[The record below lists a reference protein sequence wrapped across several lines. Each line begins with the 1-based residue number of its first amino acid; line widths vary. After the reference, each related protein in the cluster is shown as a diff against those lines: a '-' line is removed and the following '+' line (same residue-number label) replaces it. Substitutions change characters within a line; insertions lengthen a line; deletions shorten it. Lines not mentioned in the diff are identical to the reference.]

1 MHLPNQKVPMVMSN
15 SIARLITGLFLIL
28 SLWLLL
34 FILQP
39 LFFAIAMICL
49 IFGIIQELQKMMPSD
64 LRLFFLLPWYPIM
77 PCLMLIFLHQS
88 SDYHRLVA
96 YIFELVFTFDTAC
109 YLAGTTYSRFAT
121 THKIVPS
128 ISKGKSWQ
136 GFGGGLIATTL
147 VLWYIKQHNA
157 SHLLE
162 IMLLS
167 LIICSIAFVGDIFE
181 SYLKRSAGIKDSGT
195 ILPGH
200 GGLLDRFD
208 AILFVTYFFFVY
220 KNYLIQIL

>member
-1 MHLPNQKVPMVMSN
+1 MHLPNQKVPMVINN

-28 SLWLLL
+28 SVWLLL

-39 LFFAIAMICL
+39 LFFGIAMICL
-49 IFGIIQELQKMMPSD
+49 MFGMIQELQKMMPSD
-64 LRLFFLLPWYPIM
+64 LRFLLLLPWYPII
-77 PCLMLIFLHQS
+77 PCLMLIYLHQS
-88 SDYHRLVA
+88 ADYHRLVA
-96 YIFELVFTFDTAC
+96 YIFALVFTFDTAC
-109 YLAGTTYSRFAT
+109 YLAGTTYSRFAIT
-121 THKIVPS
+121 DKIVPS

-147 VLWYIKQHNA
+147 VLWYIKQPSA

-167 LIICSIAFVGDIFE
+167 LVICSIAFAGDIFE

-220 KNYLIQIL
+220 KNYLIHIL